1 MGSTRMM
8 PLLRF
13 LGALFSHVS
22 CNEATFPKYML
33 QYLDRY
39 SVAKLERVS
48 DVALLGVGSNYI

>member
-8 PLLRF
+8 PLLQF
-13 LGALFSHVS
+13 LGALFSYVS
-22 CNEATFPKYML
+22 CNKATFRKYML